1 MLVPRL
7 ESQVDGLDRK
17 VKQKY
22 KYNEKF
28 SLRMR
33 MIISFIGNMRTVIII
48 TMVTIIMMTV
58 TKTFFQVGEVLS
70 LVKALAEK
78 YWTVQSDDIGIGNN
92 AKINLDKNAVVRY
105 LSKYFIPSLQRS
117 MPILGVD
124 NKCFSPKGKCI
135 IVYCLFQ
142 QNFNFH
148 LAGSVATIKHS
159 QSAFQHLFYTF
170 SNEMQYIDTMILSGW
185 SDHKQTPSCCI
196 VFNELYAISQKGWH
210 TKILHTYF
218 Y

>member
-28 SLRMR
+28 LLRMR

-92 AKINLDKNAVVRY
+92 AKINLDKNAVVCY
-105 LSKYFIPSLQRS
+105 ISKYFIPSLQRS

-124 NKCFSPKGKCI
+124 NKCFSPKGKC
-135 IVYCLFQ
+135 LFQ

-159 QSAFQHLFYTF
+159 HSAFQHLYIFKCNAVHWYYT
-170 SNEMQYIDTMILSGW
+170 SDPEWLIW
-185 SDHKQTPSCCI
+185 S
-196 VFNELYAISQKGWH
+196 
-210 TKILHTYF
+210 
-218 Y
+218 